1 MSNLS
6 NFSRIRSS
14 NPPAGEECQVWVML
28 AGTKRQCSGGTQAEL
43 FIDDAGIDTIDDQGI
58 AEDDGVHDAYI
69 ARDEV
74 SGRTY
79 VVTLGNKH
87 HIDGDAVSDR
97 LRLRIAA
104 AKPLTPEEAAAIP
117 DGPDIT

>member
-14 NPPAGEECQVWVML
+14 NPPAGEEGWVWVML
-28 AGTKRQCSGGTQAEL
+28 SGTKRQCGGGTQAEL
-43 FIDDAGIDTIDDQGI
+43 FLDDEGIDTVDDQGI
-58 AEDDGVHDAYI
+58 AEGDGVHDAYI
-69 ARDEV
+69 ARDEI
-74 SGRTY
+74 SGKTY
-79 VVTLGNKH
+79 VDTLGNKH

-97 LRLRIAA
+97 LRLRVAG
-104 AKPLTPEEAAAIP
+104 AKPLTPEEAISLP